1 MGGPIGPEGPSWLP
15 QRAETFVMR
24 HRVLNDERLDPVRI
38 SQRHPKAH
46 GAAIVLHVERIARK
60 PECFGEALHDLG
72 AVVERIGE
80 FFWIRPVA
88 VSETGVVRRDKMI
101 AIRKPCE

>member
-1 MGGPIGPEGPSWLP
+1 MGSPIGPEGSSRFP
-15 QRAETFVMR
+15 QCAQTLIVRR
-24 HRVLNDERLDPVRI
+24 RSLNDDRLDPVRI

-46 GAAIVLHVERIARK
+46 GAAIVLHVKRIARK
-60 PECFGEALHDLG
+60 PECFGEAIHDPG

-88 VSETGVVRRDKMI
+88 VSETGIIWRDKMI
-101 AIRKPCE
+101 AIGKPCE